1 MTQKNE
7 QVIAIHGI
15 GGVHITAAQAFKS
28 ERDRLLEKSSTQLVA
43 IRSTDD
49 AEFFSKGLKA
59 IKGFTKQI
67 EEAHQEAKAPVLD
80 VGRKLDALKSE
91 MVAKLE
97 PEAQRLAKALGAW
110 NAEQAR
116 IAEEQRQAAIER
128 ERQILLEQERKEN
141 EARAEQERK
150 ERQLRE
156 KADNARSEA
165 QRLKLQTELAKVQDE
180 AQVAAEV
187 RQIEQRQ
194 AIVDNRSALPVVAKP
209 AGIATRKEIRFEVVD
224 APALYAAHPYLVS
237 LVPNAQLIK
246 GHLKS
251 LKEGDTL
258 PGVRHWVDATA
269 IVR

>member
-1 MTQKNE
+1 MTQTNE

-15 GGVHITAAQAFKS
+15 GGVHITAAQAFKD

-43 IRSTDD
+43 IHSTQD

-67 EEAHQEAKAPVLD
+67 EEAHREAKAPVLD
-80 VGRKLDALKSE
+80 VGRKLDALKLE
-91 MVAKLE
+91 MVAKLDL
-97 PEAQRLAKALGAW
+97 EAQRLAKALGAW

-128 ERQILLEQERKEN
+128 ERQILLEQERRDR
-141 EARAEQERK
+141 EARADQERK
-150 ERQLRE
+150 ERELRE
-156 KADNARSEA
+156 KAEKARSEA
-165 QRLKLQTELAKVQDE
+165 QRLKLQAELAKVQD
-180 AQVAAEV
+180 AGQVAAEE
-187 RQIEQRQ
+187 RQLEQRQ

-209 AGIATRKEIRFEVVD
+209 AGIATRKEIKFEVTD
-224 APALYAAHPYLVS
+224 AAALYAALPYLVQ
-237 LVPNAQLIK
+237 LVPQAQLIK
-246 GHLKS
+246 GHLKT
-251 LKEGDTL
+251 LKEGETL